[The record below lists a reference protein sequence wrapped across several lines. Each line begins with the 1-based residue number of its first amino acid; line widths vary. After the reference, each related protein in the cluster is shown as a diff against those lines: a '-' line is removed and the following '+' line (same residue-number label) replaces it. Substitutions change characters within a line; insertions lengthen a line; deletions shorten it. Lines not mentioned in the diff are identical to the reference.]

1 MGAVMTASGTDF
13 ACTKF
18 VQDAKQD
25 AKKKPKLTTI
35 AAKSS
40 VLERISFL

>member
-1 MGAVMTASGTDF
+1 MGATDTASATDL

-18 VQDAKQD
+18 VQGANKRPKQM
-25 AKKKPKLTTI
+25 AI

>member
-1 MGAVMTASGTDF
+1 MGAVTTASGADL

-18 VQDAKQD
+18 VQG
-25 AKKKPKLTTI
+25 KKSKPKQTAI

-40 VLERISFL
+40 VLERMSFL